1 MQLKPTIMA
10 PEEGKQEDVDAYKKG
25 RQGESDA
32 GLFSGPSESNVEG
45 QKDKADADESK
56 KENEDKED

>member
-1 MQLKPTIMA
+1 MA